1 MFVFMR
7 LENSLESKGGCQG
20 ALGHS
25 EHRSYSNAD
34 SLLLPPFLLR
44 MDETQYRYNQ
54 ESL

>member
-1 MFVFMR
+1 MFVFMS
-7 LENSLESKGGCQG
+7 LENSLESKGECRG

-25 EHRSYSNAD
+25 EHRSSSSAD

-44 MDETQYRYNQ
+44 MDETQYRHNQ